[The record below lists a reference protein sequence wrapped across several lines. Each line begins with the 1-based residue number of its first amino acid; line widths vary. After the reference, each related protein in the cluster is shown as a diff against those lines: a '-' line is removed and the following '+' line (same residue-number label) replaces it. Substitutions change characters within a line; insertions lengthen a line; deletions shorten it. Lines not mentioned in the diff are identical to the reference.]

1 MYAKRQLASRCFRL
15 RKEQKSDDALA
26 GYYRRKAEEKV
37 AQLDETKSADVRA
50 LRAEIASL
58 QEDNE
63 ILESEKERFCEQ
75 LDDALQ
81 EVDLLKNE
89 LDDLKEL
96 NVDEFDFR
104 TGANGRPYSDAFVT
118 CFWELKRHNV
128 ADQHIVAVI
137 ESVLKL
143 IGKKMVNR
151 PASGTI
157 SSISSSRRLSAAQ
170 QQLKVA
176 TVGL

>member
-1 MYAKRQLASRCFRL
+1 M
-15 RKEQKSDDALA
+15 
-26 GYYRRKAEEKV
+26 
-37 AQLDETKSADVRA
+37 AQLDETKSADVKE

-58 QEDNE
+58 QKDNE
-63 ILESEKERFCEQ
+63 ILESEKERFREQ
-75 LDDALQ
+75 LDEALQ

-96 NVDEFDFR
+96 NVDECDFR
-104 TGANGRPYSDAFVT
+104 TGANGRPYSEAFVT
-118 CFWELKRHNV
+118 CLWELKKYNV
-128 ADQHIVAVI
+128 ASQHIVSVI

-143 IGKKMVNR
+143 IGKKMVNK
-151 PASGTI
+151 PAAGTI

-176 TVGL
+176 IAWFNIPLVNDT